1 MYFFVSSD
9 SEADMLCDY
18 DDERSPHEDEHSGH
32 EDESGEQHQYDGPD
46 GRKTV
51 EFVNLICDDSEFVII
66 LYSKPKGSQVNLR
79 AFSRAVD
86 IQSKGT
92 AVNRKYWCS
101 LCNSQGWNTV

>member
-1 MYFFVSSD
+1 
-9 SEADMLCDY
+9 MLCDY

-51 EFVNLICDDSEFVII
+51 EFVNLIGDDSEFVKV

-79 AFSRAVD
+79 AFFRAVD

-92 AVNRKYWCS
+92 AVNRKLNNY
-101 LCNSQGWNTV
+101 QI